1 MSEEVVRGSLH
12 WAVLF
17 VNDMWIGYRQRVKDK
32 SMGMGA
38 LWEIVSTARGAGT
51 ANYGGVL
58 TNNDL

>member
-1 MSEEVVRGSLH
+1 MSEEVGEESPH
-12 WAVLF
+12 WPVLC
-17 VNDMWIGYRQRVKDK
+17 VYDMWVGYRQRVKDK

-38 LWEIVSTARGAGT
+38 LWEIVSIARGAET

>member
-1 MSEEVVRGSLH
+1 MSEEHGGGTPLC
-12 WAVLF
+12 LF
-17 VNDMWIGYRQRVKDK
+17 FVYMICGLDTDSVSK

-51 ANYGGVL
+51 ADYRGVL

>member
-1 MSEEVVRGSLH
+1 MKSTEEELRFG
-12 WAVLF
+12 LF
-17 VNDMWIGYRQRVKDK
+17 FVYMICGLDIDSVSK

-51 ANYGGVL
+51 ADYGGVL

>member
-1 MSEEVVRGSLH
+1 MKSTEEELRFG
-12 WAVLF
+12 LF
-17 VNDMWIGYRQRVKDK
+17 FVYMICGLDTDSVSK

-51 ANYGGVL
+51 ADYRGVL